1 MRERPCRYGKGK
13 NMALPIR
20 ENGALRW
27 LKMAVNVLA
36 LLGLLGGDL
45 KKLLKNLRTVEGF
58 WEYTLSRIE
67 QADGWSEAEKAA
79 GRLVF
84 NEIVAILGLRKI
96 LKKEG

>member
-58 WEYTLSRIE
+58 WEYTTGRIE
-67 QADGWSEAEKAA
+67 KYDSWSDEQKAA
-79 GRLVF
+79 ARLMF
-84 NEIVAILGLRKI
+84 DELVAMLGLRKI
-96 LKKEG
+96 LKRG